1 MKTSSFILRLF
12 LSFSFLLVLA
22 SCSTD
27 EIEKNNPQVNQNDI
41 SPETQPI
48 VPKPK

>member
-1 MKTSSFILRLF
+1 MKTSSFLLRFLLF
-12 LSFSFLLVLA
+12 FSFVLILA

-27 EIEKNNPQVNQNDI
+27 ELEESTPQVNQNDI